1 MPQGK
6 LKAKVKVP
14 QASRKKAKHRKPK
27 GPKKGGESGNIE
39 IEGTNTVAVAES

>member
-14 QASRKKAKHRKPK
+14 QTSQKKAKLRKPK
-27 GPKKGGESGNIE
+27 GPKKGGELHVENQQLDKHLHSE
-39 IEGTNTVAVAES
+39 H